1 MLHICDINNF
11 YARTGGGVNT
21 YHQNKLAYFRQR
33 GDIRYTLFQPDD
45 HEAIET
51 QDHVCIVHFPGFKG
65 NPPYRYMSNPHRM
78 RRVLRQLDPDLI
90 EIGSGYLLPWVVRLA
105 TAGSRAILTGFWHAD
120 YPRAYVRR
128 RLSPISPLLARV
140 VERMAWWYVRQTYG
154 RYTATFAAADC
165 VVQDLQQRGI
175 PRVLK
180 TPLGVDLDRFRPDRR
195 EPGSRQQI
203 GATDGRPVLLF
214 PHRLQEEKGLS
225 TLIHAFPRMHR
236 VHRPVL
242 VVAGDG
248 PRKPDLDAFMAQ
260 HPDVHYLGYIR
271 DPDELARWY
280 ATSDA
285 VFSLSPFETFG
296 LSAAEAMASGSALIA
311 ADRGAVQAFVM
322 RADCGV
328 LVPYNDV
335 DALAART
342 IDFLGS
348 GKLAQAGHNGYR
360 YAIEH
365 FSWTAVFD
373 HMVDCYCDIVASA
386 PFAGPGGVNSS
397 NSSSR

>member
-11 YARTGGGVNT
+11 YSLTGGGVNT

-51 QDHVCIVHFPGFKG
+51 QGHLGHVRIVHFPGFKG
-65 NPPYRYMSNPHRM
+65 NPPYRYMFDPYRMHRI
-78 RRVLRQLDPDLI
+78 LQQLDPNLI

-105 TAGSRAILTGFWHAD
+105 TIGTRAVLTGFWHAD

-128 RLSPISPLLARV
+128 RLSPISLLLARV
-140 VERMAWWYVRQTYG
+140 VERMAWWYVGQTYG

-165 VVQDLQQRGI
+165 VVRDLREHGV
-175 PRVLK
+175 PHVLQ
-180 TPLGVDLDRFRPDRR
+180 TPLGVDLDRFHPNRQ
-195 EPGSRQQI
+195 EPALRQRI
-203 GATDGRPVLLF
+203 GAADGRPVLLF

-225 TLIHAFPRMHR
+225 TLIQAFPRIYR
-236 VHRPVL
+236 AHRPVL

-248 PRKPDLDAFMAQ
+248 PRKPALDAFMAHQ
-260 HPDVHYLGYIR
+260 PDVHYLGYID
-271 DPDELARWY
+271 DPDELACWY

-311 ADRGAVQAFVM
+311 ADRSAVREFVV

-328 LVPYNDV
+328 MVPYNDA

-342 IDFLGS
+342 VDLLGS
-348 GKLAQAGHNGYR
+348 GRLTEAGHNGYC
-360 YAIEH
+360 YATQH
-365 FSWTAVFD
+365 FSWTAAFD
-373 HMVDCYCDIVASA
+373 RMVDYYHDLVASS
-386 PFAGPGGVNSS
+386 PFACA
-397 NSSSR
+397 RR